1 MATDRERFLIRN
13 TLLSLL
19 KAVEGKETT
28 IELRNE
34 NSVSGKVQNVDPYM
48 NVLMNNVVFKSF
60 RGASQKF
67 TSFFVQGPN
76 IRYVHI
82 PDEIDMRAAIDYYAN
97 HEWRMKETVKRQIR
111 EAANRKITRRQLQE
125 KKEETLKRR
134 QAQLEEKKSSNAEN
148 T

>member
-34 NSVSGKVQNVDPYM
+34 NSVSGKIQNVDPYM
-48 NVLMNNVVFKSF
+48 NVLMNDVVFKSF
-60 RGASQKF
+60 SGASQKF
-67 TSFFVQGPN
+67 SSFFVQGPN

-97 HEWRMKETVKRQIR
+97 HEWRMKETVNRQIR

-125 KKEETLKRR
+125 KKEDTLRRR